1 MTHLSLFS
9 GIGGL
14 DLAAEWAGFMTVG
27 QCEFAEYQTKVL
39 EKHWPDVP
47 RWRDIRTLTK
57 ESFYERTGLRTVDVV
72 SGGFP
77 CQPFSVAGK
86 QKGKGDD
93 RYLWPE
99 MLRVIREL
107 RPHCVVGE
115 NVPGILK
122 IAAGQVVEDLERTG
136 YHVVVFNFEAAAV
149 GAWHRRA
156 RVFFVAYADGA
167 RSRKGE
173 NEKHPAE
180 GRIKAQLGFTT
191 SGEAMADT
199 DSGAVRND
207 GENERARTGKE
218 YAFGNA
224 SVDPERLISDTEGE
238 RGQGQTATRSAEP
251 DERPWEMQPDAGD
264 SDGTTAYDTMRGGC
278 NGNDRRSESQE
289 FANGRCWAAEPGVG
303 RVANGIPHRVD
314 RIKCLGNAVVPQQA
328 YPIFMALMEELKGE
342 RT

>member
-1 MTHLSLFS
+1 MLTHLSLFS

-199 DSGAVRND
+199 
-207 GENERARTGKE
+207 
-218 YAFGNA
+218 
-224 SVDPERLISDTEGE
+224 EGE
-238 RGQGQTATRSAEP
+238 RGQGQPATRSAEP

-264 SDGTTAYDTMRGGC
+264 SDGTTVYDTMRGGC

-289 FANGRCWAAEPGVG
+289 LADIAGQLNPEWVEWLMGFPIGRT
-303 RVANGIPHRVD
+303 
-314 RIKCLGNAVVPQQA
+314 
-328 YPIFMALMEELKGE
+328 ELSASE
-342 RT
+342 TP

>member
-1 MTHLSLFS
+1 
-9 GIGGL
+9 
-14 DLAAEWAGFMTVG
+14 
-27 QCEFAEYQTKVL
+27 
-39 EKHWPDVP
+39 
-47 RWRDIRTLTK
+47 
-57 ESFYERTGLRTVDVV
+57 
-72 SGGFP
+72 
-77 CQPFSVAGK
+77 
-86 QKGKGDD
+86 
-93 RYLWPE
+93 

-107 RPHCVVGE
+107 RADCVVGE
-115 NVPGILK
+115 NVRGILK

-264 SDGTTAYDTMRGGC
+264 SDGTTVYDTMRGGC

-289 FANGRCWAAEPGVG
+289 FANGRCWATEPSLG

-328 YPIFMALMEELKGE
+328 YPIFMALREELK
-342 RT
+342 